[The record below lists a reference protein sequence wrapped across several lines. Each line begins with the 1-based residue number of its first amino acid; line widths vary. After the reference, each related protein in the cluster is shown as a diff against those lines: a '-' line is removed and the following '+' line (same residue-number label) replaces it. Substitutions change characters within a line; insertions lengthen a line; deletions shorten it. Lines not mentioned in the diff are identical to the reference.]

1 MLPLCLRF
9 PSLLSSCGLTSIGRV
24 SCLHDVTGSPC
35 ITLDLIRHDRWNRC
49 CDSRLALKGGHFST
63 SVIKSFLFLFSNSF
77 HFFVIFSCW
86 SLPRIYAVSSYNLRL
101 LCVTARQMNPSRR
114 LTQVSRNLQVIS
126 NWTDWTK
133 KMAVIEWFNDSLH
146 SNAIP

>member
-1 MLPLCLRF
+1 MLF
-9 PSLLSSCGLTSIGRV
+9 
-24 SCLHDVTGSPC
+24 
-35 ITLDLIRHDRWNRC
+35 
-49 CDSRLALKGGHFST
+49 SRLALKGGHFPT
-63 SVIKSFLFLFSNSF
+63 NVIKSILFLFSNSF

-86 SLPRIYAVSSYNLRL
+86 SLPRIYAVSSFDLRL

-133 KMAVIEWFNDSLH
+133 KMTFREWLQWQFSLISDSLRITPTGSHEWFSELNSIQTMLRVYPRWIWIFIHRSTDST
-146 SNAIP
+146 NWC